1 MDEVPNLEDVLSDR
15 AVNGDREAAA
25 QLFQMYRPRLRRMVD
40 LRMHAKV
47 KSRLDASDVLQDTLI
62 EVMRQVP
69 AFPAKQQPDMTL
81 FLWMRLITGSQLKQ
95 LHRQHLGV
103 EKRNAFREMS
113 LADHTPPAASSFF
126 LANQLV
132 GQFTSVDRN
141 MRQQEAVE
149 KMEVVLN
156 GMEEKDREII
166 AMRHFEELTTEEI
179 AVELGLT
186 RSGVLKRYGR
196 ALRRLTRVIGDPS
209 QLKT

>member
-47 KSRLDASDVLQDTLI
+47 KSRLDASDVLQDALI

-103 EKRNAFREMS
+103 
-113 LADHTPPAASSFF
+113 
-126 LANQLV
+126 
-132 GQFTSVDRN
+132 
-141 MRQQEAVE
+141 
-149 KMEVVLN
+149 
-156 GMEEKDREII
+156 
-166 AMRHFEELTTEEI
+166 
-179 AVELGLT
+179 
-186 RSGVLKRYGR
+186 
-196 ALRRLTRVIGDPS
+196 
-209 QLKT
+209 